1 MDSPDEILDERK
13 QRKLAQMT
21 RRDEERKIDLQN
33 KQDERQS
40 GTSTNV
46 GRKFFDQEYPQMKSE
61 IEDLFSNLSINKDEN
76 AIQDIADRL
85 QKMEKFITEH
95 VDILRSRDIANAQSD
110 VMKLRT
116 QLNSLQVDSLSSTH
130 RIDFAKT
137 HEENPKQEQEVDS
150 SNSVSP
156 SSNLIVSSNTI
167 NISNKNNEL
176 IRLESSDLDGKDVA
190 IENLK
195 QCEIF
200 LKGIPS
206 SLQIKNLHACI
217 LIVGPC
223 SRSVLIDQCRQC
235 EFALACQQ
243 LRVHTST
250 ECDFYVHITAQPIIE
265 DCNNLRFA
273 PYNVEYKLK
282 DKHVKES
289 GLLWTKDYWNDVR
302 DFNHM
307 IPGMPSPNW
316 EIIAEEE
323 RKEWSLD

>member
-1 MDSPDEILDERK
+1 MDSSDDLLDERK
-13 QRKLAQMT
+13 QRKLAQMS
-21 RRDEERKIDLQN
+21 RRDEERKLDLQT
-33 KQDERQS
+33 KQDERKLT
-40 GTSTNV
+40 TSTNV
-46 GRKFFDQEYPQMKSE
+46 GRKFFEQEYPQMKSE
-61 IEDLFSNLSINKDEN
+61 IEDLFSKLSVNHDAN
-76 AIQDIADRL
+76 SIQELADRL

-95 VDILRSRDIANAQSD
+95 VDILSSRDIANAQSD

-116 QLNSLQVDSLSSTH
+116 QLNSLQDRSLSTTH
-130 RIDFAKT
+130 RVDFTKSND
-137 HEENPKQEQEVDS
+137 ENSKQEQEI
-150 SNSVSP
+150 SNLVTP
-156 SSNLIVSSNTI
+156 SSNIIVSSNTI

-176 IRLESSDLDGKDVA
+176 IRFESSELNGKDVA

-223 SRSVLIDQCRQC
+223 SRSVMISQCQQC
-235 EFALACQQ
+235 EFALASQQ
-243 LRVHTST
+243 LRIHTST
-250 ECDFYVHITAQPIIE
+250 ECDFYVHITAHPIIE

-273 PYNVEYKLK
+273 PYNVKYNSK
-282 DKHVKES
+282 DEHVKES

-307 IPGMPSPNW
+307 IPGMVSPNW

>member
-1 MDSPDEILDERK
+1 MI
-13 QRKLAQMT
+13 
-21 RRDEERKIDLQN
+21 
-33 KQDERQS
+33 
-40 GTSTNV
+40 
-46 GRKFFDQEYPQMKSE
+46 
-61 IEDLFSNLSINKDEN
+61 
-76 AIQDIADRL
+76 
-85 QKMEKFITEH
+85 
-95 VDILRSRDIANAQSD
+95 
-110 VMKLRT
+110 KLRT

-130 RIDFAKT
+130 RLDFAKT
-137 HEENPKQEQEVDS
+137 HDEHVQHDQLEEASKAVS
-150 SNSVSP
+150 SP
-156 SSNLIVSSNTI
+156 SNLIVSANTI
-167 NISNKNNEL
+167 NIADKSNEL
-176 IRLESSDLDGKDVA
+176 IRLEASDLNGKDVA

-195 QCEIF
+195 QCEVF
-200 LKGIPS
+200 LKGSPS

-223 SRSVLIDQCRQC
+223 LRSVLIDQCQQC

-265 DCNNLRFA
+265 DCHNLRFA

-282 DKHVKES
+282 DEQVKAS
-289 GLLWTKDYWNDVR
+289 GLIWTKDYWNDVR

>member
-1 MDSPDEILDERK
+1 MDSSDDLLDERK
-13 QRKLAQMT
+13 QRKLAQMS
-21 RRDEERKIDLQN
+21 RRDEERKLDLQN
-33 KQDERQS
+33 KQDERKLV
-40 GTSTNV
+40 TATNV
-46 GRKFFDQEYPQMKSE
+46 GRKFFEQEYPQMKSE
-61 IEDLFSNLSINKDEN
+61 IEDLFSKLSVGNDEK
-76 AIQDIADRL
+76 IPEIADRL

-95 VDILRSRDIANAQSD
+95 VDILSSRDVANAQTD
-110 VMKLRT
+110 VIKLRT

-137 HEENPKQEQEVDS
+137 HDEHVQHEQLEEVSKAVS
-150 SNSVSP
+150 SP
-156 SSNLIVSSNTI
+156 SNLIVSANTI
-167 NISNKNNEL
+167 NIANKNNEL
-176 IRLESSDLDGKDVA
+176 IRLEASDLNGKDVA

-195 QCEIF
+195 QCEVF
-200 LKGIPS
+200 LKGSPS

-223 SRSVLIDQCRQC
+223 LRSVLIDQCQQC

-265 DCNNLRFA
+265 DCHNLRFA

-282 DKHVKES
+282 DEQVKAS
-289 GLLWTKDYWNDVR
+289 GLIWTKDYWNDVR

-307 IPGMPSPNW
+307 ISGMPSPNW